1 MIGVLTRKP
10 SFSAIARSVMISAY
24 ANELNLA
31 ASRSFSAIAR
41 SVMISAAASTL
52 RSVRLKSS
60 FSAIARSVMISASPD
75 ARLQRPEYLFQCYS
89 S

>member
-1 MIGVLTRKP
+1 
-10 SFSAIARSVMISAY
+10 MISAY

-41 SVMISAAASTL
+41 SVMISAGYNDD
-52 RSVRLKSS
+52 SVGICLIG
-60 FSAIARSVMISASPD
+60 FSAIARSVMISASVAGLD
-75 ARLQRPEYLFQCYS
+75 LFSADVFQCYS

>member
-1 MIGVLTRKP
+1 
-10 SFSAIARSVMISAY
+10 MISAY

-31 ASRSFSAIAR
+31 ASR
-41 SVMISAAASTL
+41 
-52 RSVRLKSS
+52 S

>member
-1 MIGVLTRKP
+1 
-10 SFSAIARSVMISAY
+10 MISAY

-41 SVMISAAASTL
+41 SVMISAEINRLRTHSTF
-52 RSVRLKSS
+52 S
-60 FSAIARSVMISASPD
+60 FSAIARSVMISAVNADVGGSID
-75 ARLQRPEYLFQCYS
+75 KWFQCYS

>member
-41 SVMISAAASTL
+41 SVMISA
-52 RSVRLKSS
+52 
-60 FSAIARSVMISASPD
+60 
-75 ARLQRPEYLFQCYS
+75 
-89 S
+89 

>member
-1 MIGVLTRKP
+1 MLVEASTNGFSAIARSVMISASKHSSRLAASS
-10 SFSAIARSVMISAY
+10 SFSAIARSVMISAGS
-24 ANELNLA
+24 NRLA
-31 ASRSFSAIAR
+31 FSRIQF
-41 SVMISAAASTL
+41 
-52 RSVRLKSS
+52 S